1 MESCEAIAN
10 EEEAAI
16 GFSGKVSLNDLLPLD
31 GAVTRIAE
39 GGAGCNAAPVA
50 GVTLRGAGFPA
61 AAPFGPSVT
70 AG

>member
-1 MESCEAIAN
+1 
-10 EEEAAI
+10 
-16 GFSGKVSLNDLLPLD
+16 LLPLD